1 MKHPDMNKYVNVN
14 GRQMS
19 LYFYNL
25 VVSRKDLKL
34 WKLGIKPFT
43 NWNVTGVKK
52 YFGLKGNKEALV
64 EQIENL
70 YYEYKNGN

>member
-1 MKHPDMNKYVNVN
+1 MKHPDMNKFMNVN

-19 LYFYNL
+19 VYQWNL
-25 VVSRKDLKL
+25 ICSRRDLKL
-34 WKLGIKPFT
+34 WKMGIKPFS

-52 YFGLKGNKEALV
+52 YFGLKGNREALV

-70 YYEYKNGN
+70 YNEYKNDN